1 MTKNRR
7 SKQRFDMELDL
18 TYRTLNRRRE
28 VAQGSGTTRNMSSG
42 GLLFRPTDHPL
53 LEGNEVEVTIH
64 WPALLNNASRLNLV
78 LRGTVI
84 RCDAMG
90 CAVEI
95 EHYEFRTRA
104 SLAWGTPAAGGWFSR
119 APHHDLASRPSAVPH
134 VAGGNYRGP
143 ACSTALVYGQ
153 G

>member
-1 MTKNRR
+1 
-7 SKQRFDMELDL
+7 
-18 TYRTLNRRRE
+18 
-28 VAQGSGTTRNMSSG
+28 MSSG
-42 GLLFRPTDHPL
+42 GLLFRSTDPL

-84 RCDAMG
+84 RCDATG

-104 SLAWGTPAAGGWFSR
+104 SLAWGTQAAAGWFSR
-119 APHHDLASRPSAVPH
+119 APRHDLAGRPSAVPH
-134 VAGGNYRGP
+134 AAGRNYQGP
-143 ACSTALVYGQ
+143 ACSTALVDGP